1 MMKLLS
7 TNEINNRLDVIR
19 DWKFVNN
26 SLEKDYTLK
35 SFVDGLAFIIKV
47 GIEAEKLDHH
57 PNVLLHNWNKVRI
70 TISTHSKGGVTEKD
84 FELAKQIDQI
94 NL

>member
-7 TNEINNRLDVIR
+7 TNEINNRLNIIR
-19 DWKFVNN
+19 DWEFVNN
-26 SLEKDYTLK
+26 SLEKDHTLK

-57 PNVLLHNWNKVRI
+57 PNVLLHNWNKVKV

-84 FELAKQIDQI
+84 FNLAKQIDQI